1 MTVDNAWLPQDWSPT
16 SYYAVFDGH
25 AGTDAAIY
33 SVSHLHQF
41 LAESSFYPTNPE
53 RALKDAFS
61 RTDKLFLEKSN
72 REVMDCEKVFW
83 ICDT

>member
-1 MTVDNAWLPQDWSPT
+1 MIVDNAWLPQDASPT

-41 LAESSFYPTNPE
+41 LAESSFYPTDPE

-61 RTDKLFLEKSN
+61 RTDTLFLEKSN
-72 REVMDCEKVFW
+72 REVMDCEKVVW
-83 ICDT
+83 MCDT

>member
-1 MTVDNAWLPQDWSPT
+1 
-16 SYYAVFDGH
+16 VFDGH

-41 LAESSFYPTNPE
+41 LAESSFYPANPE

-61 RTDKLFLEKSN
+61 RTDALFLEKSD
-72 REVMDCEKVFW
+72 REVMDCEKVF
-83 ICDT
+83 

>member
-1 MTVDNAWLPQDWSPT
+1 MFWLPQDRSPT

-41 LAESSFYPTNPE
+41 LAESSYYPTDPE

-61 RTDKLFLEKSN
+61 RTDTLFLEKSN

-83 ICDT
+83 LCDT

>member
-1 MTVDNAWLPQDWSPT
+1 
-16 SYYAVFDGH
+16 VFDGH

-41 LAESSFYPTNPE
+41 LAESSFYPTDPE

-61 RTDKLFLEKSN
+61 RTDTLFLEKSN
-72 REVMDCEKVFW
+72 REVMDCEKVV
-83 ICDT
+83 CVTLNKVKARLSLGL

>member
-1 MTVDNAWLPQDWSPT
+1 MCDDWNVWLPQDRSPT

-25 AGTDAAIY
+25 AGTDAAMY

-41 LAESSFYPTNPE
+41 LAESSFYPTDPE

-61 RTDKLFLEKSN
+61 RTDSLFLEKSN
-72 REVMDCEKVFW
+72 REVRDCKTAVYL
-83 ICDT
+83 

>member
-1 MTVDNAWLPQDWSPT
+1 
-16 SYYAVFDGH
+16 VFDGH

-41 LAESSFYPTNPE
+41 LAESSYYPTDPE

-72 REVMDCEKVFW
+72 REVIDCEKVVLM
-83 ICDT
+83 CDAQFRKGVVVHMYIVNAY